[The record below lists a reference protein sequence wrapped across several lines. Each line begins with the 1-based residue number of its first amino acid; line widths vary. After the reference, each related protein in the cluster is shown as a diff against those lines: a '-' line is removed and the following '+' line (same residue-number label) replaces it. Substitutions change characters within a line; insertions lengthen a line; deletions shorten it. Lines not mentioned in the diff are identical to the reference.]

1 MSNDAELSISE
12 LRKKRA
18 QASSKPA
25 NVAQEQ
31 GQESGALEPV
41 VIESQPRQ
49 TQTYVEMPRGVTSSG
64 AGGGRVDDDEKVEL
78 PFDPWRLPEAIRK
91 KWYWLILAGIVLG
104 VAGGVLGYW
113 RTKYAVRLTL
123 NLNDVNNPR
132 WAPTQ
137 DSESYKPP
145 QYSSQTLIN
154 FLTDPRLIR
163 AVSSAAQPP
172 ITETK
177 LSSSIKVTPE
187 KNSETISV
195 VLEGRDVKALV
206 DLANLYATNAVELSK
221 LVQRADP
228 ELTLSL
234 YSNQFVKAQT
244 ELTNYHKKL
253 TDFRK
258 DSELIDPEVQH
269 SSYAKQLVEVLNRLD
284 EIKTQK
290 ELSAGKAEILRT
302 EPIRKQLQEA
312 EARLAELRN
321 KLYTD
326 EHPDVQRR
334 LNQIKS
340 LKEQL
345 VEANKPSSASSSSP
359 GDEESTLRKQLDLE
373 VTELKKRATD
383 LEQKLNAI
391 DNHASEYVQIKAGI
405 DFQESLLKKLKSRGF
420 EAQQY
425 LESAGGYYSF
435 SPVLLKDVD
444 KRSRY
449 KKGIIFAFVGG
460 VLGVFASMML
470 VVVVEVID
478 PRLKTVADVRRV
490 SNLPVLASLGDLN
503 GMDDAARKAWAFRTW
518 TILSGTLSQSSNQGT
533 VCGFIS
539 CSHGEGRST
548 WVEML
553 VEAARERGFEVT
565 KLQFGE
571 DEHEPQTQSGHIQ
584 TPTPG
589 ENSSNG
595 SAAAG
600 KSSDTEQLRRSIVE
614 VTSVRP
620 NMAVGQAASVIHV
633 ELPGLVWNLQRRIQF
648 QDELAKWRSVS
659 NSVVLIDLPPAS
671 MPEAILLAENLP
683 QVIWLVDSGKSH
695 ARETRMHLET
705 LRHARCKL
713 VGAVLNHEP
722 EPLIKL

>member
-18 QASSKPA
+18 QASSKSA

-31 GQESGALEPV
+31 AQENIAIEPV

-49 TQTYVEMPRGVTSSG
+49 PQNYVEISRVANGSG
-64 AGGGRVDDDEKVEL
+64 GSGGRVDDEEKIEL

-91 KWYWLILAGIVLG
+91 KWYWLLLAGIVLAM
-104 VAGGVLGYW
+104 AGGALGYW

-187 KNSETISV
+187 KNSETIVV

-206 DLANLYATNAVELSK
+206 DLANLYATNSVELSK

-228 ELTLSL
+228 ESTLSF
-234 YSNQFVKAQT
+234 YSNQLVKARL
-244 ELTNYHKKL
+244 ELANYHKRL

-290 ELSAGKAEILRT
+290 ELSAGKAEITRT

-334 LNQIKS
+334 LNQIKT

-345 VEANKPSSASSSSP
+345 AEASKPSSASASSP
-359 GDEESTLRKQLDLE
+359 GDEEATLRKQLDLE
-373 VTELKKRATD
+373 VAELNKRAAD

-391 DNHASEYVQIKAGI
+391 DNHASEYVQITAGI
-405 DFQESLLKKLKSRGF
+405 AFQEGLLKKLKSRSF

-425 LESAGGYYSF
+425 LENAGGYYSF

-478 PRLKTVADVRRV
+478 PRLKTAADVRRV

-503 GMDDAARKAWAFRTW
+503 DMDDAARKAWAFRTW
-518 TILSGTLSQSSNQGT
+518 TILSGTLSQSSNRGT

-571 DEHEPQTQSGHIQ
+571 GEPEPQTQNEHIQ

-589 ENSSNG
+589 EKSTNG

-600 KSSDTEQLRRSIVE
+600 MSSDTEQLRRSIVE
-614 VTSVRP
+614 VTSVKP
-620 NMAVGQAASVIHV
+620 NMAVAQAASVIHV

-648 QDELAKWRSVS
+648 QDELAKWRAVA